1 MGMWK
6 WEGLDK
12 SGKKTRG
19 ELQAKTEREVR
30 KTLRA
35 EGIRIKKISPP
46 SLFEFDLG
54 EWMVERGI
62 ASSFSNTELCQF
74 TKQFATMISA
84 GVPILQ
90 SLEILYKAEK
100 NPALKRAVKNI
111 AQEVGEG
118 KTLAEAMSKQTGF
131 SKMYCNLVK
140 AGEAGGVLETILK
153 KLSVHLERQEQI
165 KNKIKSA
172 LTYPTIASVV
182 GTLVVWGLMVFIVPK
197 FMDMLTET
205 NQKPPF
211 ITQLVIDTSKFMQA
225 WTPIA
230 GPAFFAGLI
239 FFNFWRKTPVGK
251 PVFDKITMNLPLFG
265 SIIIKGNMA
274 SFTRTL
280 STMLS
285 SGVAL
290 IDSLEISVETIDHT
304 YLVRDIRGIRKA
316 VTEGQTF
323 GDPLSKVSYIP
334 TMVTQMV
341 KVGEQTGRL
350 DEMLDRIA
358 DVFEE
363 EVNRLIEAMTKMIE
377 PLIIVVLGG
386 LVAVIL
392 VAMYLPIFMAAGGDD
407 GDSGGNKAEAG
418 GE

>member
-1 MGMWK
+1 MGVWK

-30 KTLRA
+30 KLLRA
-35 EGIRIKKISPP
+35 EGIRIKKVIPP
-46 SLFEFDLG
+46 SIFEFDLG
-54 EWMVERGI
+54 EFLVERGF
-62 ASSFSNTELCQF
+62 ATSFSNAELCQF
-74 TKQFATMISA
+74 TKQFGTMISA

-100 NPALKRAVKNI
+100 NPTLKRAVKNI

-118 KTLAEAMSKQTGF
+118 KTLAEAMSKQSGF
-131 SKMYCNLVK
+131 SRMYCNLVK
-140 AGEAGGVLETILK
+140 AGEAGGVLETILR
-153 KLSVHLERQEQI
+153 KLASHLERQEQI

-172 LTYPTIASVV
+172 MTYPTIAAVV
-182 GTLVVWGLMVFIVPK
+182 GVVVVWGLMVFIVPK
-197 FMDMLTET
+197 FMEMLTET

-211 ITQLVIDTSKFMQA
+211 ITQLVVDTSVFMQE
-225 WTPIA
+225 WTPIM
-230 GPAFFAGLI
+230 GPAFFVGII
-239 FFNFWRKTPVGK
+239 FLNVWRKSPIGK

-265 SIIIKGNMA
+265 GIIIKGNMA

-280 STMLS
+280 ATMLS

-290 IDSLEISVETIDHT
+290 IDSLEICSETIDQT
-304 YLVRDIRGIRKA
+304 YLVQDIRGIRKA

-323 GDPLSKVSYIP
+323 ADPLSKITYIP
-334 TMVTQMV
+334 NMVTQMV

-350 DEMLDRIA
+350 DEMLERIA

-363 EVNRLIEAMTKMIE
+363 EVNRLIEGMTKMIE

-392 VAMYLPIFMAAGGDD
+392 VAMYLPIFMAAGGQEEE
-407 GDSGGNKAEAG
+407 GGATDPGAD
-418 GE
+418 